1 MFASLDI
8 IMVMWFQ
15 RVKTKNAFMWHPL
28 EEAQD
33 VDNKIKVNVSLSFGG
48 KAICLSS
55 SLCLCIAVGQVRG
68 RCKRELGI
76 QDMFIISQNHLIN
89 IYLCKRDRLPT
100 KQKLS
105 KKIIDNVLCNK
116 SYTLP
121 CCHKWLAVSHILQK
135 EWWETPGWL
144 MQCKFDHVIS
154 LLP

>member
-1 MFASLDI
+1 
-8 IMVMWFQ
+8 
-15 RVKTKNAFMWHPL
+15 MWHPL

-135 EWWETPGWL
+135 GMMRNTRL
-144 MQCKFDHVIS
+144 ADAMQVWSCHKSSPVRSIRIQEVFNSANFI
-154 LLP
+154 